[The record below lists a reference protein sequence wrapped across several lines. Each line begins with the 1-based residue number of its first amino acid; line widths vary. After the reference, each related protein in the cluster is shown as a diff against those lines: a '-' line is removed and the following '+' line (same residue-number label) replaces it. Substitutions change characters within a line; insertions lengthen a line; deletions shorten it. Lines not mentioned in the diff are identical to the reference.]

1 LTLRDIDEMMK
12 KKYDIT
18 LGEMSPDEYLNDCKV
33 PVFFSQT
40 KNDEMTEP
48 SDIQSIYAKFH
59 GQKTLFWI
67 QGEKKPRAMNA
78 PGTYDNRFDGY
89 NYWQENP
96 ERMLNWIGKF
106 IK

>member
-1 LTLRDIDEMMK
+1 MTSKLLEIFGAQNITLRDIDEMMK

-48 SDIQSIYAKFH
+48 SDI
-59 GQKTLFWI
+59 
-67 QGEKKPRAMNA
+67 
-78 PGTYDNRFDGY
+78 
-89 NYWQENP
+89 
-96 ERMLNWIGKF
+96 
-106 IK
+106 